1 MFPPGGGRGWVVKVL
16 AMVVAALAGVV
27 AVGIVVGYLALR
39 ELGRYLWERDKEIDR
54 WLKR

>member
-1 MFPPGGGRGWVVKVL
+1 VKVL

-39 ELGRYLWERDKEIDR
+39 NLARYLWERDKEMER
-54 WLKR
+54 WLRR